1 MKSMNELVLNSQYAL
16 RCELEEKIEWFLNG
30 MLDTDDTTQLDNMNS
45 KLDDLNKDI
54 LRLEKSLRF

>member
-1 MKSMNELVLNSQYAL
+1 MKNMNELVLNAQYAL

-30 MLDTDDTTQLDNMNS
+30 MLETDDTTELDNMNS
-45 KLDDLNKDI
+45 KLDDLNKEI

>member
-1 MKSMNELVLNSQYAL
+1 MKSMNELVLNAQYAL

-30 MLDTDDTTQLDNMNS
+30 MLDTDDTSELDNMNS

>member
-1 MKSMNELVLNSQYAL
+1 MKNMNELVLNAQYAL
-16 RCELEEKIEWFLNG
+16 RNELEERIEWLLNG
-30 MLDTDDTTQLDNMNS
+30 MLETDDTTELDNMNS

>member
-1 MKSMNELVLNSQYAL
+1 MKNMNELVLSAQYAL
-16 RCELEEKIEWFLNG
+16 RCELEERIEWFLNG